1 MKEIKSISDGI
12 VKKMQLVKGKSGY
25 FLVSTISWP
34 VSETHIFPCDEN
46 GENAS
51 RSEVASAG
59 SHSEGVEIA
68 KEL

>member
-1 MKEIKSISDGI
+1 
-12 VKKMQLVKGKSGY
+12 MQLVKGISGY

-34 VSETHIFPCDEN
+34 VRETHIFSCDEN
-46 GENAS
+46 GDNAS
-51 RSEVASAG
+51 RTEVASAD